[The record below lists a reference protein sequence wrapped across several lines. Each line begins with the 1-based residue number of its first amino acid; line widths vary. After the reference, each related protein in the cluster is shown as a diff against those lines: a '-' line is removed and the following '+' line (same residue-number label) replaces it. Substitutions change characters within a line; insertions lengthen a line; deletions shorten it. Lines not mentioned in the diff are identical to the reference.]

1 MVEQEKLRSLSFF
14 KIFNFV
20 YKTYRDSYRKRN
32 RIDFYDMIDQAIDKV
47 PNEGLKYILIDEFQ
61 DISRARCRLL
71 EEIKR
76 KNNNSKLIAVGDDWQ
91 SIEAYTGTDIKIM
104 TQDFEKI
111 FGYKKILTLDKTF
124 RFNQTLCDITSEFIM
139 KNKHQLQKKVKSN
152 IQKNNQKI
160 VEFHDLKIDELS
172 LDFKNNENKEIFEKY
187 YLFLFLNKIN
197 KHLAGD
203 TTILTRYNYYKH
215 IKALTKPKI
224 KSLLSK
230 YKNIQ
235 WSTITGF
242 KGKESDNIIIDRLQ
256 SGYFGF
262 PAEIPEDPILF
273 LVKNINPDEIEDAE
287 ERRFFYV
294 ALTRA
299 KKKIFIISNSSR
311 PSKYLEEIKKICIK
325 HDNSENLITKNN
337 NKDSSSY
344 YERLNE
350 IKLKHS
356 KAYEK
361 WTGEEDKKL
370 RNFMKTKKSVQ
381 DISVILERQP
391 SAIRSRIRK
400 FEENDNK

>member
-1 MVEQEKLRSLSFF
+1 
-14 KIFNFV
+14 
-20 YKTYRDSYRKRN
+20 
-32 RIDFYDMIDQAIDKV
+32 MIDQAIDKV

-76 KNNNSKLIAVGDDWQ
+76 KNNNSKLFAVGDDWQ
-91 SIEAYTGTDIKIM
+91 SISAFTGSDIKIM
-104 TQDFEKI
+104 TQDFAKI
-111 FGYKKILTLDKTF
+111 FGYKKTLTLDKTF
-124 RFNQTLCDITSEFIM
+124 RFNQALCDITNEFIM

-152 IQKNNQKI
+152 IKKNNQKI

-172 LDFKNNENKEIFEKY
+172 LDFKNNENKEIFKKY

-197 KHLAGD
+197 KHLKGD
-203 TTILTRYNYYKH
+203 TTILTRYNYSKY
-215 IKALTKPKI
+215 IKVLDKKVI
-224 KSLLSK
+224 KTLLSK

-235 WSTITGF
+235 WSTVTGF

-273 LVKNINPDEIEDAE
+273 LVKNFDPNEIEDAE
-287 ERRFFYV
+287 ERRNFYV

-299 KKKIFIISNSSR
+299 KKKIFVISNSSR
-311 PSKYLEEIKKICIK
+311 PSKYLDEIKKICIK